1 MNSIIPGIIISIVS
15 ISVMAATESPYKG
28 QQTRAI
34 KALSQQKIDGYLMGK
49 GMGYAKAAELN
60 NYPGPRHVLDMAN
73 ELKLSAEQIQQ
84 TQAIFDSMQTR
95 AVELGKQLVEKEKE
109 LDHKFANRQIDANTL
124 ASLVSEIGLL
134 EVKIRNVHL
143 AAHLEQ
149 KALLSK
155 DQIGQYARLRGYGT
169 MHGHKHHHA
178 Y

>member
-1 MNSIIPGIIISIVS
+1 MKSIIPGIIISIVS

-34 KALSQQKIDGYLMGK
+34 KALSQQKIDGYLKGK

-84 TQAIFDSMQTR
+84 TQAIFNSMQAQ

-109 LDHKFANRQIDANTL
+109 LDQKFANSQIDANTL

-134 EVKIRNVHL
+134 EAKIRNVHL

-149 KALLSK
+149 RKLLSK
-155 DQIGQYARLRGYGT
+155 HQIQQYSQLRGYGT
-169 MHGHKHHHA
+169 AHNTHHHHTH
-178 Y
+178 